1 MNSWV
6 INIDELTS
14 EDSKRIFKAIKEEF
28 DDHLDAINRN
38 TNEIQGNYEFLC
50 ELEKKLDKISERL
63 DFIDTKLFGNSDIK
77 KIHLT
82 PKEQE
87 VFLILYSNDSGV
99 SIEELA
105 RKLAYTYDLVEDTV
119 DNIVLKGIP
128 VLKQIYNGSI
138 KLHLD
143 LKFKDLQTRENVVGI
158 NSSLAKT
165 LVNSSF

>member
-1 MNSWV
+1 V
-6 INIDELTS
+6 INIDKLTS
-14 EDSKRIFKAIKEEF
+14 EGSKRIFKVIKEEF

-63 DFIDTKLFGNSDIK
+63 DFIDSKFLGGEDVE

-87 VFLILYSNDSGV
+87 VFLLLYSTDSGI
-99 SIEELA
+99 SIDEMA
-105 RKLAYTYDLVEDTV
+105 RKLAYTPELIDNTV

-128 VLKQIYNGSI
+128 VLKQIYNESI

-143 LKFKDLQTRENVVGI
+143 TKFKDIQTRRNIVNI
-158 NSSLAKT
+158 NSSIAKT
-165 LVNSSF
+165 LLNSSF